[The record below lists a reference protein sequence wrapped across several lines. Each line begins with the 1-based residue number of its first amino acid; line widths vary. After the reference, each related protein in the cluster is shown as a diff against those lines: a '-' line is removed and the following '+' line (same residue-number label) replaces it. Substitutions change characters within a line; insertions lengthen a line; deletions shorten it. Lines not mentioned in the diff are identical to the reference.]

1 MAIRLVPEPAVRQ
14 PTPPEERIELARSS
28 SETSGSVGFG
38 EILQAAVDEVI
49 GSQSR
54 ADSLINEFLTGG
66 DVDIHEAVI
75 AAEQANLTLSLAIQI
90 RNKAVEAF
98 LELYRIPI

>member
-1 MAIRLVPEPAVRQ
+1 MAIRLIPDPAVRE
-14 PTPPEERIELARSS
+14 PTPRDERIELARPS
-28 SETSGSVGFG
+28 SEASNTAGFG
-38 EILQAAVDEVI
+38 DILKAAVDEVV

-54 ADSLINEFLTGG
+54 ADTLINEFLTGG

-75 AAEQANLTLSLAIQI
+75 AAEQANLTLGLAIQI

-98 LELYRIPI
+98 LELYRTPV